1 MLDHSIINQL
11 LMPLCM
17 LIGWSGILYIAARF
31 VEQCVPKVANWS
43 RFWQLLFI
51 AAFVPLLPGY
61 TLNSSHTILKF
72 VPDWAGEYSGQ
83 PLSTV
88 DFSLLEVSSTVEIL
102 SILSVSILAITI
114 GSLYFVGQF
123 FARLCK
129 VVMLIKQSTRFK
141 DFSGLTEHQA
151 QCISTYNIRVYVSK
165 NRISPFVFGLF
176 NTYLVLPQSF
186 FELSERQQ
194 MLLLEHELNHV
205 RRRDP
210 QAVLIMQMLAS
221 IFWFNPFLRFVERRY
236 TQVMELE
243 CDKQV
248 IVGHPTQKLAYAQ
261 TLIASLK
268 KWHACEQASLVSHFT
283 DQKLTKA
290 FFEQRIKRTM
300 TTAPASFLHYRQKW
314 LLLFISLML
323 IPLSVLA
330 KPFVSIELVSVDN
343 EKWQVPVIN
352 ARLSSDFG
360 HINAFRSKH
369 PHKGMDFAASIGTL
383 IRASAAG
390 KVIIADNSS
399 LHRNYGKVIVIE
411 HSNGLQSL
419 YAHMDSYDV
428 SVGDYVLAGQMIG
441 KVGETGRVTGP
452 HLHFEVIRQGER
464 IDPKTLIGIID
475 VAGEY
480 D

>member
-11 LMPLCM
+11 LMPLCL
-17 LIGWSGILYIAARF
+17 LIGWSGILYFTARL
-31 VEQCVPKVANWS
+31 VERFMPTVAYWS

-51 AAFVPLLPGY
+51 AAFVPLLPSY
-61 TLNSSHTILKF
+61 TLSANHSILEF
-72 VPDWAGEYSGQ
+72 VPDWAGEHASQ
-83 PLSTV
+83 SFSNV
-88 DFSLLEVSSTVEIL
+88 DFALLEVSSTVEIL
-102 SILSVSILAITI
+102 SILSVCILAVTI

-123 FARLCK
+123 FARFSK
-129 VVMLIKQSTRFK
+129 VVLLIKQSRRLV
-141 DFSGLTEHQA
+141 DFSGLTQQQA
-151 QCISTYNIRVYVSK
+151 QRISAYNIRVYVSK

-176 NTYLVLPQSF
+176 NTYLVLPQNF
-186 FELSERQQ
+186 FELSDNQQ
-194 MLLLEHELNHV
+194 LLLLEHELNHV
-205 RRRDP
+205 KRRDP

-221 IFWFNPFLRFVERRY
+221 IFWFNPFLRFVESRY

-248 IVGHPTQKLAYAQ
+248 IVSHPTQKLAYAQ

-268 KWHACEQASLVSHFT
+268 KWHACEHAALVSHFT
-283 DQKLTKA
+283 DQKLKKA

-300 TTAPASFLHYRQKW
+300 TVAPSSFLHHRQKW
-314 LLLFISLML
+314 LMLFISLML

-330 KPFVSIELVSVDN
+330 KPFVSIELVSVDD
-343 EKWQVPVIN
+343 EEWQVPVTN

-360 HINAFRSKH
+360 HINTFRSKH
-369 PHKGMDFAASIGTL
+369 PHKGMDFAAPIGTL
-383 IRASAAG
+383 IRASAGG

-399 LHRNYGKVIVIE
+399 LHRNYGKVILIE

-419 YAHMDSYDV
+419 YAHMDSYEV
-428 SVGDYVLAGQMIG
+428 SVGDYVSGGQAIG

-464 IDPKTLIGIID
+464 IDPKAFIG
-475 VAGEY
+475 EL
-480 D
+480 